1 MLARSRN
8 CGRWRRPASASL
20 PPECRLEPCG
30 LAGRWTRPSHFGG
43 PRLRGAAACRR
54 GRRAARRR
62 AAGRDRVRL
71 HCSAYVQGAESE
83 AAMLDRLSE
92 RGHGLPVVAPCA
104 GSVEALRR
112 LDVQR
117 MVLFSPPWFDAEL
130 NALGR
135 GYYETAGFD
144 VISAERCELPSA
156 QTSISPSAMAEAVL
170 TKTAHDAE

>member
-1 MLARSRN
+1 
-8 CGRWRRPASASL
+8 
-20 PPECRLEPCG
+20 
-30 LAGRWTRPSHFGG
+30 
-43 PRLRGAAACRR
+43 
-54 GRRAARRR
+54 
-62 AAGRDRVRL
+62 
-71 HCSAYVQGAESE
+71 
-83 AAMLDRLSE
+83 MLDRLSE

-156 QTSISPSAMAEAVL
+156 QTSVNPAAMAEAVL
-170 TKTAHDAE
+170 TKTAHDAEAVVIGGNGFRAVGVIDLLEDKLGVPVLTANQVLLWAALDVAHAATQPVVGYGQVFER